1 MRHRSPLDLLFIQ
14 HKYPITCVSRQL
26 QVDEYVVKNVNTDLF
41 NKKILKPNFSCS
53 IWNVL
58 KVTSYWMIKMRKYV
72 NTLAIARAQMSFFF
86 FQIVLTLAPCKYW
99 INCSRILLKGY
110 HRIPSSIA
118 GCFSLWPFCLLR
130 PNLRRMQVIIFSL
143 RLQ

>member
-1 MRHRSPLDLLFIQ
+1 MLT
-14 HKYPITCVSRQL
+14 PIYL
-26 QVDEYVVKNVNTDLF
+26 I
-41 NKKILKPNFSCS
+41 KKSLKPNFSCS

-58 KVTSYWMIKMRKYV
+58 KVTSYWMVKMRKYV
-72 NTLAIARAQMSFFF
+72 NTLAIARAQMSFFFFF

-118 GCFSLWPFCLLR
+118 GCF
-130 PNLRRMQVIIFSL
+130 FSL
-143 RLQ
+143 TFLPSSPKSSQNANYNIFFAFTINLLPYTNSFLSHTRQMGRFAQYQNEQRFQ